1 MKAYFLSQCPKHK
14 LSKHAGALV
23 GLYKNKCSPV
33 PVFILHNKLFQVKW
47 ARNFSIPTS
56 YFACSRTASTLSVF
70 MVYCTVD
77 ISHLYSAP
85 LYIIT
90 DFQNPISHKNALFSL
105 ILLFVI
111 LLSSPQTIQLPT
123 YTILS
128 ISIFYLSSID
138 IFA

>member
-1 MKAYFLSQCPKHK
+1 MRKEDKTIAIENIATTINEYAHFYLVDVEAMDAEATSK
-14 LSKHAGALV
+14 LRRKCFEKEIKLMV
-23 GLYKNKCSPV
+23 VKNKL
-33 PVFILHNKLFQVKW
+33 LHKALESLEID
-47 ARNFSIPTS
+47 FS
-56 YFACSRTASTLSVF
+56 
-70 MVYCTVD
+70 
-77 ISHLYSAP
+77 P

-90 DFQNPISHKNALFSL
+90 DFPNSILHKNALFSL